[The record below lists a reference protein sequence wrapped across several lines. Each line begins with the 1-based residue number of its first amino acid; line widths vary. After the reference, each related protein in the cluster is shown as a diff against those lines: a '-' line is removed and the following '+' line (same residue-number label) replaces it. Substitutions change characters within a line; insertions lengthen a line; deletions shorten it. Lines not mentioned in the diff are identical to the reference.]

1 MSSEHGLNSLESDV
15 ENVIRCIGRVGN
27 PVVLVGHSY
36 GGTLITHA
44 SMDDRVAALAYLCA
58 LAPDEGES
66 SQAQQDKFEKTPV
79 FDHID
84 FADGRIWL
92 CEEGTKYFCGDLSDA
107 DQKLV
112 YVTAM
117 APAEDVFAGPYPGPR
132 LEDEAMLVCGRIPG
146 SHGQSQTGA
155 FRCQANGCQN
165 YGARQQSRP
174 HAFSTRRSGRHV
186 VKSAAAACR
195 QVNSFSPS
203 NTIKKE
209 R

>member
-44 SMDDRVAALAYLCA
+44 GMDDRVAALVYLCA
-58 LAPDEGES
+58 LAPDGGES

-84 FADGRIWL
+84 IADGRIWL

-107 DQKLV
+107 EQLGV
-112 YVTAM
+112 RHCHG
-117 APAEDVFAGPYPGPR
+117 AGGRRVRQAVPGRR
-132 LEDEAMLVCGRIPG
+132 LEDEAMFVCGRIPG
-146 SHGQSQTGA
+146 SHGQSRTGA
-155 FRCQANGCQN
+155 FRCQANGCQD
-165 YGARQQSRP
+165 YGARQQSRR
-174 HAFSTRRSGRHV
+174 HAFSTGRSGRHV

-195 QVNSFSPS
+195 QLNSFSPS